1 MTEAALIEDRTPADL
16 LARWGALKT
25 ESPSLR
31 IRDAA
36 AQMGVAEAELVA
48 ARCGDGV
55 DRLTGPWSEL
65 IERLPT
71 LGTVMSLTR
80 NDHVVHEKTG
90 RFGNIKIVNKGM
102 GLVLNQEIDLRLL
115 LSHWQSGFSVTE
127 PAAQGV
133 RRSLQFFD
141 ENGTA
146 IQKIYQTEETDREA
160 WQALIDLH
168 LAADQAPGIEVSAAV
183 APAIDRPDDQIDLD
197 RLRELW
203 LALKDVH
210 DFMFMLRKLKAGRLQ
225 AMRLVGADLAYRV
238 TPASFR
244 AALEGAAETGLPIM
258 IFVGSPGVIQIHSGP
273 VETLKEVGPWFNV
286 LDPGFNLHLLTGAIA
301 SAWVVRK
308 PTADGIVTSLEIFDD
323 QNSQIAL
330 MFGVRKEGQPE
341 REDWRALTESLERL
355 PS

>member
-168 LAADQAPGIEVSAAV
+168 LAADQAPGIGCGSSGWRSRTSTISCSCCGSSRPADCRQCVSSERTSRTV
-183 APAIDRPDDQIDLD
+183 SRPPPSV
-197 RLRELW
+197 RPWKGR
-203 LALKDVH
+203 
-210 DFMFMLRKLKAGRLQ
+210 RK
-225 AMRLVGADLAYRV
+225 
-238 TPASFR
+238 R
-244 AALEGAAETGLPIM
+244 A
-258 IFVGSPGVIQIHSGP
+258 F
-273 VETLKEVGPWFNV
+273 
-286 LDPGFNLHLLTGAIA
+286 
-301 SAWVVRK
+301 
-308 PTADGIVTSLEIFDD
+308 
-323 QNSQIAL
+323 
-330 MFGVRKEGQPE
+330 
-341 REDWRALTESLERL
+341 